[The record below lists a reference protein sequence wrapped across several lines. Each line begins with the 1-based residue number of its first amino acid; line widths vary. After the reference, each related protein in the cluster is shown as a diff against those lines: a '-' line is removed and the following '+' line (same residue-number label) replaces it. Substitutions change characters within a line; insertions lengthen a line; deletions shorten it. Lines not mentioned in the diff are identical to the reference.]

1 MNVKGRQISISTR
14 EPEAFNL
21 ATVVADPR
29 ALKTTDVQSACD
41 NLVIQCTA
49 KNLPRDV
56 TSLVKFIFTGYF
68 PLAHR
73 TGLYNRQIN
82 LWESLSRVVS
92 AKVEVVRTGILLK
105 VVRLPVY
112 DIHFYNHSGQLVFIA
127 RLVKR
132 HNRQDFDRRCVN
144 YLTTFVKKVNK
155 AKASSSSL
163 CGAFFCVPDPVDASV
178 LKKFG
183 SITGANDPGA
193 KFESRLPP
201 PADIPLNMLGMDY
214 DRSLGDSGIMR
225 VDNAKQNEKEPLER
239 GYLAV
244 RLVLPELP
252 DRKR

>member
-1 MNVKGRQISISTR
+1 MNVKGRQISITTR

-21 ATVVADPR
+21 ASVVADPR
-29 ALKTTDVQSACD
+29 SLKTLDVESACD

-73 TGLYNRQIN
+73 TGLYNRQRN
-82 LWESLSRVVS
+82 LWESLSRVAS
-92 AKVEVVRTGILLK
+92 ARVEVVRAGILLK

-112 DIHFYNHSGQLVFIA
+112 DIHFYSHSGQPLFMA

-132 HNRQDFDRRCVN
+132 QNRQDFDRRCSG
-144 YLTTFVKKVNK
+144 YLNSFVKKVSK
-155 AKASSSSL
+155 TKASSASL
-163 CGAFFCVPDPVDASV
+163 CGAFFCVPDPVDQSV
-178 LKKFG
+178 VKKFG
-183 SITGANDPGA
+183 SITGANDPA
-193 KFESRLPP
+193 SKFDSRLPP
-201 PADIPLNMLGMDY
+201 PVDIPFNMLAMDY

-225 VDNAKQNEKEPLER
+225 VDKGKSDESEPAER
-239 GYLAV
+239 GYLAL

-252 DRKR
+252 ERKR